1 MAKGVKLVIDDANSL
16 LELINVLRIK
26 GDIMRG
32 YSGNKI
38 QTATNNIKYPVTIVL
53 GSDLVGSFISQPMA
67 KKLVGKKL
75 EEVIAKELLKL

>member
-1 MAKGVKLVIDDANSL
+1 MTKGVKLVIDDANSL
-16 LELINVLRIK
+16 MELINVLRIK

-38 QTATNNIKYPVTIVL
+38 QTAVNNINYPVMIVL